1 MPLCSNT
8 QRGEI
13 MNASSET
20 RSERRGL
27 AALVFDARA
36 RSLFFQLLV
45 AIAIIF
51 MIVMAVLNA
60 RDNLAAQNKAFSFDF
75 FYDPSNIQILT
86 TFGTWLLDYKPG
98 SSSVFDVFLLSIA
111 NTLVVAIAGIIF
123 ATVWGFLLGIF
134 RLSSNFVLR
143 SFATIYVE
151 LLRNIPL
158 LLQIF
163 FWIAVLRLV
172 APSGRGAHATLIPGL
187 LQFDAKGIYGPFPIV
202 ESGFWMTIAAFV
214 IACIASV
221 IYAKRARKKQD
232 ATGQPS
238 PVFLVSTAMIIGLP
252 VLVFVITGRPIT
264 LEWPNYVTEGPV
276 FKRGFELGI
285 GSYIAPEFMA
295 MFLALFTYTAAFI
308 AEIVRAGIQAVP
320 KGQSEAAAALGLTEG
335 QAMRKVILPQAFRVI
350 VPPLTS
356 QYLNLTKNSS
366 LAAAIGY
373 PELVAV
379 FAGTIL
385 NQVGRAIE
393 IIAVVILVYLTI
405 SLLTSAFMNWFNNRV
420 ALVER

>member
-1 MPLCSNT
+1 MSST
-8 QRGEI
+8 TDSDARGKG
-13 MNASSET
+13 
-20 RSERRGL
+20 ERTGL
-27 AALVFDARA
+27 AALVFDSHA
-36 RSLFFQLLV
+36 RSLFFQ
-45 AIAIIF
+45 AILALIIVG
-51 MIVMAVLNA
+51 MIYMALQNA
-60 RDNLAAQNKAFSFDF
+60 AANLAAQNKEFGFDF
-75 FYDPSNIQILT
+75 FDRPADIQVLT
-86 TFGTWLLDYKPG
+86 TFGTWLVGYEAG
-98 SSSVFDVFLLSIA
+98 ESTVFDIFLVSIA
-111 NTLVVAIAGIIF
+111 NTLIVSIAGIFF
-123 ATVWGFLLGIF
+123 ATIWGFLMGIF

-163 FWIAVLRLV
+163 FWAALLRLV
-172 APSGRGAHATLIPGL
+172 APSERGTYGTLVPGL
-187 LQFDAKGIYGPFPIV
+187 FQFDVKGIYGPYPIV
-202 ESGFWMTIAAFV
+202 EPGFWMTMVAFLAACVGAWF
-214 IACIASV
+214 
-221 IYAKRARKKQD
+221 YAKQAKKKQD

-238 PVFLVSTAMIIGLP
+238 PVFRVSLALI
-252 VLVFVITGRPIT
+252 VLVPTVVYLITGRPIT
-264 LEWPNYVTEGPV
+264 LEWPNFVTEGPV
-276 FKRGFELGI
+276 FRRGFELGV

-295 MFLALFTYTAAFI
+295 LFLALFTYTAAFI

-320 KGQSEAAAALGLTEG
+320 KGQSEAAAALGLTDG

-385 NQVGRAIE
+385 NQVGKAIE
-393 IIAVVILVYLTI
+393 IIAIVILVYLTI

>member
-1 MPLCSNT
+1 MTSVT
-8 QRGEI
+8 DSDGQQGTE
-13 MNASSET
+13 
-20 RSERRGL
+20 ERRGL
-27 AALVFDARA
+27 AALVFDSRA
-36 RSLFFQLLV
+36 RSLFFQGVLAL
-45 AIAIIF
+45 II
-51 MIVMAVLNA
+51 IGLIWLALQN
-60 RDNLAAQNKAFSFDF
+60 AAQNLADQNKEFGFDF
-75 FYDPSNIQILT
+75 FDRPSDIQILT
-86 TFGTWLLDYKPG
+86 TFGTWLLDYEPG
-98 SSSVFDVFLLSIA
+98 QSTIFDVFLLSIA
-111 NTLVVAIAGIIF
+111 NTLIVAIAGIFF
-123 ATVWGFLLGIF
+123 ATIWGFLLGIF

-143 SFATIYVE
+143 GFATVYIE
-151 LLRNIPL
+151 LLRNVPL

-163 FWIAVLRLV
+163 FWTAVMRIV
-172 APSGRGAHATLIPGL
+172 APSERGVYYTLVPGL

-202 ESGFWMTIAAFV
+202 EDGFIFTLVAFIAAFV
-214 IACIASV
+214 GAWA
-221 IYAKRARKKQD
+221 YARWAKKRQD
-232 ATGQPS
+232 KTGQPS
-238 PVFLVSTAMIIGLP
+238 PVLLVTLGLIVVVPTLVFLVS
-252 VLVFVITGRPIT
+252 GRPVTI
-264 LEWPNYVTEGPV
+264 EWPNYVTEGPI
-276 FKRGFELGI
+276 FRQGFEMGV

-295 MFLALFTYTAAFI
+295 LFLALFTYTAAFI

-320 KGQSEAAAALGLTEG
+320 EGQSEAAGALGLPDGLT
-335 QAMRKVILPQAFRVI
+335 MRKVVLPQAFRVI

-373 PELVAV
+373 PELVAA